1 MYRGINAIT
10 LDGKGRLAMPARY
23 RAHFAGSAQSTWV
36 VTIDTEETC
45 LLMYP
50 AQAWQVI
57 EEKLQALPSFN
68 PEARR
73 IQRLLIGHATE
84 IELDNNGRFLLPP
97 LLREYASLE
106 KKVMLIGQGNKFE
119 IWEEAL
125 WLSKREQWLAQTPLS
140 VETMPLE
147 MQSLAL

>member
-10 LDGKGRLAMPARY
+10 LDGKGRLAMPSRY
-23 RAHFAGSAQSTWV
+23 RAHETLAWV
-36 VTIDTEETC
+36 ATIDTEERC

-50 AQAWQVI
+50 AQTWLGI

-84 IELDNNGRFLLPP
+84 IELDNQGRFLLPA

-106 KKVMLIGQGNKFE
+106 KKVMMIGQGNKFE
-119 IWEEAL
+119 LWDEAL
-125 WLSKREQWLAQTPLS
+125 WLLKREQWLEQKPLS
-140 VETMPLE
+140 AEAMPNE
-147 MQSLAL
+147 MKSLAL